1 MEEIL
6 QFLAAHDV
14 AVGMVGTLIV
24 ILAVIV
30 GFGRRHNA
38 VMSTRLDGQARPH
51 RKDPIV
57 R

>member
-30 GFGRRHNA
+30 GFGRRHDA
-38 VMSTRLDGQARPH
+38 VMSTRLDGQAHPH